1 MQTPTTYPSDAQLL
15 PDGNVLVAGFNLPGR
30 VDIIRPNGH
39 IVWTY
44 MHSSGPGELNQP
56 SLAVALPNGTIA
68 VTDDWNHRVVL
79 IDRKTKKIV
88 WQYGHDHQPGSA
100 PGYLNKPDGLDL
112 IP

>member
-1 MQTPTTYPSDAQLL
+1 MAE
-15 PDGNVLVAGFNLPGR
+15 VALDRVFREEWGR
-30 VDIIRPNGH
+30 V
-39 IVWTY
+39 
-44 MHSSGPGELNQP
+44 
-56 SLAVALPNGTIA
+56 VATLIA